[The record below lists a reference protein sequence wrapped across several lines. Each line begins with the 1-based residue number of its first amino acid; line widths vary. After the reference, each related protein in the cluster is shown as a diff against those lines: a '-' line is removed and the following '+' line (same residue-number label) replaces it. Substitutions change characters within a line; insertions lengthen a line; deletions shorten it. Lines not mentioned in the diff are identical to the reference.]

1 MQISAADV
9 ADERRVCCGV
19 RASIGSAASG
29 GSGNVLW
36 GCGID
41 PPQLGL
47 INATQRRTGMA
58 KMAFPREN
66 YYLMK

>member
-1 MQISAADV
+1 MKGGCAA
-9 ADERRVCCGV
+9 AGAHLLE
-19 RASIGSAASG
+19 AASG
-29 GSGNVLW
+29 GSSNVLW

-58 KMAFPREN
+58 KMAFPRES